1 MAALKP
7 LPWCQDTSLLS
18 IVLAADKGVQALTG
32 GANLPLPKLLGA
44 FLLGEQLPEAGY
56 GGTYST
62 NTHRAIAEPV
72 FMRVTESAHCSQAT
86 TQRCQA
92 GLQHGGDTAAPPP
105 RQQRQCRG
113 QAGHGQGQQICA
125 TEGGVTEE
133 PSDCTEPLHPWV

>member
-18 IVLAADKGVQALTG
+18 IVLAAEKGVQALTG

-44 FLLGEQLPEAGY
+44 FLLGEQLPEVGY
-56 GGTYST
+56 GGHTAQ
-62 NTHRAIAEPV
+62 THRAIAEPV

-105 RQQRQCRG
+105 TAAATAQGASRTW
-113 QAGHGQGQQICA
+113 AGPADLCH
-125 TEGGVTEE
+125 
-133 PSDCTEPLHPWV
+133 